1 MTYCVYDNNDKKK
14 KIQITIRIITI
25 THTYYNNDYN
35 YDIYY
40 NNKYNNDNNN
50 DYYDTAA
57 ITILQ
62 LQLLRRSK

>member
-1 MTYCVYDNNDKKK
+1 MVYTMIMIRRRS
-14 KIQITIRIITI
+14 IQITIRIITI

-35 YDIYY
+35 YAIYY

-57 ITILQ
+57 ITTTTTTTT
-62 LQLLRRSK
+62 KKK